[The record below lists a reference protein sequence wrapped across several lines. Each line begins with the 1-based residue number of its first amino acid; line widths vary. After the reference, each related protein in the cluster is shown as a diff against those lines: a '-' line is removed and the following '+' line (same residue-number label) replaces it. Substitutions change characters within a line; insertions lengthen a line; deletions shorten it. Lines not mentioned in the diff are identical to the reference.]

1 MTFSAGSFD
10 SDDDYLYF
18 VIPSRNA
25 IHVGNKTYSD
35 VNEEVYGYLKNDIP
49 KSVKPWLETL
59 LNNDYKVMIY
69 RYLHTVLNDCE
80 NRENQ

>member
-1 MTFSAGSFD
+1 MM
-10 SDDDYLYF
+10 DYLFLPYL
-18 VIPSRNA
+18 SRKA

-69 RYLHTVLNDCE
+69 RYIQSLLIAKTSDLKHFLFTVAK
-80 NRENQ
+80 